1 MKNIAQI
8 KVINN
13 ALSKERDRFMSELV
27 KVNAYLENKMTTL
40 KKFTDYLREYADSES
55 FSLSRSVPAL
65 SRNMNSF
72 SQRIQEIIMAEEKE
86 VEKLVKLK
94 NEKIKNIEELDRKM
108 KAMDHFEATAMTEK
122 REKSEKSEQSNI
134 DELNSIKH
142 TRGDYE

>member
-13 ALSKERDRFMSELV
+13 ALGKERDKFMSELV
-27 KVNAYLENKMTTL
+27 KVNAYLENKMATL
-40 KKFTDYLREYADSES
+40 KKFTDLREYAESES

-72 SQRIQEIIMAEEKE
+72 SQRLQEIILAEEKE

-94 NEKIKNIEELDRKM
+94 NEKIKNIEEVDRKM
-108 KAMDHFEATAMTEK
+108 KAMDHFEATAVAEQ
-122 REKSEKSEQSNI
+122 REKFEKTEQSSI